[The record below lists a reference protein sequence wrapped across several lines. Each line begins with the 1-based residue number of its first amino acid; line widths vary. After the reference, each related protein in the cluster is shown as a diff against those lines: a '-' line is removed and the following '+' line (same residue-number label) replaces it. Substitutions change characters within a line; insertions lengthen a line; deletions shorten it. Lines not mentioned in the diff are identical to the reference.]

1 MRERRIDNFANYRL
15 KVYENRPDS
24 YFSIPESAEL
34 AELIGV
40 VLGDGYIGA
49 HARTEVLRIACNYN
63 NPGFIERYSLLVG
76 KLLIKSQLSRNEKI
90 IIV

>member
-24 YFSIPESAEL
+24 YFSIPDSAEL

-49 HARTEVLRIACNYN
+49 HARTEVLR
-63 NPGFIERYSLLVG
+63 
-76 KLLIKSQLSRNEKI
+76 
-90 IIV
+90 